1 MTLKEFCS
9 VYGGRQMSL
18 YIPRDKLISVDSA
31 KTYASA
37 LKEYGNY
44 RVTYFDIYG
53 YGGYGKKDDYS
64 LNITIEK

>member
-1 MTLKEFCS
+1 
-9 VYGGRQMSL
+9 MSL

-31 KTYASA
+31 KTHTTA

-44 RVTYFDIYG
+44 KVVYFDIY
-53 YGGYGKKDDYS
+53 GYGKKDDYS